1 MPRRIVFG
9 LQLPRVRI
17 LPIADVTDHR
27 GPVGVFFVDFAIRA
41 AKLPEIIEDDIGLEI
56 EAWS

>member
-1 MPRRIVFG
+1 M
-9 LQLPRVRI
+9 
-17 LPIADVTDHR
+17 PIADVTDHG
-27 GPVGVFFVDFAIRA
+27 GPIGVFFVHFAIRA